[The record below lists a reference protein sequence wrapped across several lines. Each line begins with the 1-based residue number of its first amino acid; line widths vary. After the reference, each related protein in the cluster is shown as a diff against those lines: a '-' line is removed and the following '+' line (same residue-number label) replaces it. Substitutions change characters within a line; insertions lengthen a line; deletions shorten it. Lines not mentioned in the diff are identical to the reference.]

1 MIMMIMMLMTMTMT
15 MTMMMTM
22 MTRMITTT
30 TRMTTTKMTMDC
42 DRTVVAAG
50 PDDAV
55 VAAIGLFFDAPYWKK
70 CL

>member
-1 MIMMIMMLMTMTMT
+1 MTMMIMMLMT

-22 MTRMITTT
+22 MTRMVTTT
-30 TRMTTTKMTMDC
+30 MRMTTTKMTMDC

-50 PDDAV
+50 FDDAV
-55 VAAIGLFFDAPYWKK
+55 VAAIGLFFDAPYWKR